1 MHKYPILKKEGKQTA
16 NGVGFQPWE
25 QEQMQEYK
33 LNNFEVGYC
42 FFCQLKR
49 NQAKYGDL
57 KDVCICGETKVFY
70 VKPG

>member
-42 FFCQLKR
+42 FFLPIKKKLGQ
-49 NQAKYGDL
+49 
-57 KDVCICGETKVFY
+57 IW
-70 VKPG
+70 